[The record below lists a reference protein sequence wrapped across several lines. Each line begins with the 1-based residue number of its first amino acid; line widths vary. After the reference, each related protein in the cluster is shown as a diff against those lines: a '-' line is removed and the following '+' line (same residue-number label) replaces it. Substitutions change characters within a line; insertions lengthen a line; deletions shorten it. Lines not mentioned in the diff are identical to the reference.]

1 MKKSDIKKAVL
12 AALALAMLAA
22 GPALGADLPALKT
35 PPPPAPA
42 FSWTGFYV
50 GGNLGAAWAEGSLTD
65 SLYGLTFDSGSG
77 NGMFIGGG
85 QAGFNYQFSTLVV
98 GLEAEFEG
106 IGNKNNTRGVFV
118 PALGHTFA
126 ITSNNRSLALL
137 TARLGVAYNNWLFYG
152 KGGGGWI
159 GNGSLTLTD
168 LTTGASI
175 SGLDNNRSVFFGDAG
190 LEWAFV
196 NNWTV
201 KAEFEILNVGNRTF
215 TVPIGAPFLVGDTF
229 TGTRTIQLVKVGFN
243 YLFNWGPG
251 PVTAY

>member
-1 MKKSDIKKAVL
+1 MTKTVL
-12 AALALAMLAA
+12 TALVLTALAA
-22 GPALGADLPALKT
+22 GPALGADLPALKA

-50 GGNLGAAWAEGSLTD
+50 GGNLGAAWGEGNLTD
-65 SLYGLTFDSGSG
+65 SLYSLTFDSGTG

-85 QAGFNYQFSTLVV
+85 QAGFNYQFETLVV

-106 IGNKNNTRGVFV
+106 FANNHNSRGVFV
-118 PALGHTFA
+118 QALGDTIA
-126 ITSNNRSLALL
+126 VSSNYKSTALL

-152 KGGGGWI
+152 KGGGGRI
-159 GNGSLTLTD
+159 SNSSLTLTD
-168 LTTGASI
+168 LTTGTSI
-175 SGLDNNRSVFFGDAG
+175 SDLDNNRSVFFAGAG

-201 KAEFEILNVGNRTF
+201 KAEFEVFNVGSRTF
-215 TVPIGAPFLVGDTF
+215 TVPVGAPFLGGDTF
-229 TGTRTIQLVKVGFN
+229 TGTRTIQLVKLGFN

>member
-1 MKKSDIKKAVL
+1 MKKTVL
-12 AALALAMLAA
+12 GALVLTTLV
-22 GPALGADLPALKT
+22 GPALGADLPALKA
-35 PPPPAPA
+35 PPPAAPA
-42 FSWTGFYV
+42 FSWTGFYI
-50 GGNLGAAWAEGSLTD
+50 GGNLGVAWAEGSLTD
-65 SLYGLTFDSGSG
+65 SIYGLTFESGTG

-85 QAGFNYQFSTLVV
+85 QVGFNYQFSTLVV

-106 IGNKNNTRGVFV
+106 FANNHNSRGVFV
-118 PALGHTFA
+118 PALGDPIA
-126 ITSNNRSLALL
+126 VISNYKSTAVLA
-137 TARLGVAYNNWLFYG
+137 ARLGVAYNNWLFYG

-168 LTTGASI
+168 LTTGAST
-175 SGLDNNRSVFFGDAG
+175 SGLDNNRSVFFAGAG

-215 TVPIGAPFLVGDTF
+215 TVPTGAPFLVGDTF

-251 PVTAY
+251 TVTASY